1 MEKEKNIWWP
11 ILITGILFVLFGLW
25 FIIAPITSVL
35 TVLWFLGLF
44 LLVDGVVEIISGL
57 VNIFKHRAWGLKLVS
72 GVLALIVGL
81 LIFEHPAITA
91 EVALMLAGF
100 VFLIHGISD
109 LFLLSDAKYYYSRTL
124 SVISGILGILVAFLL
139 FCAPLFTGVVLIWI
153 IGLYTLIVGAISIG
167 LAFSIN

>member
-1 MEKEKNIWWP
+1 MEKEKNVWWP

-35 TVLWFLGLF
+35 SILWFLGVF
-44 LLVDGVVEIISGL
+44 LLVDGVVEIVSGL
-57 VNIFKHRAWGLKLVS
+57 INIFKHRAWGLKIVS

-100 VFLIHGISD
+100 VFLIRGISD
-109 LFLLSDAKYYYSRTL
+109 LFLLSDAKYYSKTL

-139 FCAPLFTGVVLIWI
+139 FCAPLFTGVVLVWI
-153 IGLYTLIVGAISIG
+153 IGLYALIVGAISIG
-167 LAFSIN
+167 LAFSLN